1 MKNDENAASS
11 KSINVEAVELTPG
24 ANYKIS
30 GCGIGNIAFTFTAE
44 EGGTFAGEAN
54 GSIQAGKLMMKA
66 GEEEYEG
73 TFVTNTV
80 ANATWKNAEGVT
92 GSSQLTL

>member
-1 MKNDENAASS
+1 
-11 KSINVEAVELTPG
+11 
-24 ANYKIS
+24 
-30 GCGIGNIAFTFTAE
+30 
-44 EGGTFAGEAN
+44 
-54 GSIQAGKLMMKA
+54 MKA